1 MNIKN
6 KYCLLSEL
14 AQVQIDKL
22 MVLMPDTP
30 FFDFLIGESLLGF
43 TCGGSAGTFQQLV
56 DDEIITYEEMLSL
69 LGAKEEEEKLVPH
82 VHQKEIIAWANG
94 EEIEYYNTFT
104 TTWKPK
110 GNSLWETFMQ
120 YRAKPK
126 LTPTQLRI
134 QELTEE
140 IVKLKE
146 QDAVESGIGL
156 VMGGVGCQQFE
167 D

>member
-14 AQVQIDKL
+14 TQAQIDKL

-43 TCGGSAGTFQQLV
+43 TCGGSAGTFQQSV
-56 DDEIITYEEMLSL
+56 DDEIITYKEMLSL
-69 LGAKEEEEKLVPH
+69 LGAEEEQLVPH

-94 EEIEYYNTFT
+94 EGIEYYSQT
-104 TTWKPK
+104 K
-110 GNSLWETFMQ
+110 
-120 YRAKPK
+120 YRWCLMSTPSFLPLVRYRVKPK

-140 IVKLKE
+140 LVKLKE

-156 VMGGVGCQQFE
+156 VMGEVGCQQFE